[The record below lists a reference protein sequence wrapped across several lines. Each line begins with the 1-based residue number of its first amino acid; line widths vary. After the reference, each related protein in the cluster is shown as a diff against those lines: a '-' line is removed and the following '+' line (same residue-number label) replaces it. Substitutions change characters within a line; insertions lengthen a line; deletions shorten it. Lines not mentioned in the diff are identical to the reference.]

1 MAANDTS
8 ANADAGGDLTPLPTF
23 PVQLERAWHSL
34 MTQIGTTN
42 VGYAHGVK
50 LQRRALNAL
59 MASH

>member
-1 MAANDTS
+1 MATNDSTQ
-8 ANADAGGDLTPLPTF
+8 NADAGGDLTPLPTF
-23 PVQLERAWHSL
+23 PVQMERAWHLL

-50 LQRRALNAL
+50 LQRRALNSL

>member
-1 MAANDTS
+1 MADTTDTTG
-8 ANADAGGDLTPLPTF
+8 ADGGGDLTPLPTF
-23 PVQLERAWHSL
+23 PVQLERAWHML

-59 MASH
+59 MRSH

>member
-1 MAANDTS
+1 MATNDTS